1 MAGKAF
7 AYSPD
12 CQSRIIANYSFSRA
26 PGGGEYNDD
35 GGAGRGPDDV
45 DDVGAGGEPLD
56 RIFWRAVVLQRMG
69 DRSGCLR
76 EYEKFLSMARMH
88 DVDPTLYTEVHANV
102 GAIYAMRAGGRKD
115 RIDVATTS
123 AEDYDDDEKEEEEL
137 LDGAELRTRAK
148 ESFGM
153 AVRYRPDL
161 GSAWVNLALVVL
173 SEGKELGGKND
184 DGIADD
190 DGEQQQSMHV
200 KKCLTEAR
208 QCCERALGMDN
219 DDERSRALATRLIGD
234 IDSMMRQLKK
244 HM

>member
-26 PGGGEYNDD
+26 PGGGEYNGD

-137 LDGAELRTRAK
+137 LEGAELRTRAK

-161 GSAWVNLALVVL
+161 GSAWVNLALVIL
-173 SEGKELGGKND
+173 SEERELGVN
-184 DGIADD
+184 DGIA
-190 DGEQQQSMHV
+190 M
-200 KKCLTEAR
+200 KKCLAEAR

-219 DDERSRALATRLIGD
+219 DDERSRALAMRLIGD
-234 IDSMMRQLKK
+234 IDTMTRQLKRK
-244 HM
+244 T